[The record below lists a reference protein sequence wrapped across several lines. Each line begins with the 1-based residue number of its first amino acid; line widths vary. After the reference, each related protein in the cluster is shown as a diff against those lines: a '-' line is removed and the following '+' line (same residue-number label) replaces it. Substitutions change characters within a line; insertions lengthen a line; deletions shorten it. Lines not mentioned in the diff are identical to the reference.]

1 MELNKNLR
9 FGIPAPYCRH
19 IVVAL
24 FYGQTVRH
32 FTLSFLKRD
41 FFNPI
46 ITFHPQKYYFI
57 LKTQRKSPKTCIKE
71 KNFLFLQQI

>member
-9 FGIPAPYCRH
+9 VGIPAPYCRH

-32 FTLSFLKRD
+32 ITLSF
-41 FFNPI
+41 F
-46 ITFHPQKYYFI
+46 
-57 LKTQRKSPKTCIKE
+57 KSPKQNYFPLYPISFSAVVNIGSPGT
-71 KNFLFLQQI
+71 